1 MVHNSLP
8 LHARHEYKLEA
19 REIVSE
25 LLSYLRGG
33 FEMKLIRVTRNDA
46 SGSYVMKLE
55 EIDIQ
60 AEFDDLDY
68 ADVGDAVTLTVIEM
82 TEEEHDKLEEFSGW

>member
-1 MVHNSLP
+1 
-8 LHARHEYKLEA
+8 
-19 REIVSE
+19 
-25 LLSYLRGG
+25 
-33 FEMKLIRVTRNDA
+33 MKLIRVTRNDA